1 MGLEAGGREITCFI
15 SIQEAEETGSRMRLY
30 TLKHHL
36 PSRARMPRDSLQ
48 ANLKQRHLLGN
59 HMFNYLSF
67 WGTIF
72 FFQATTEHVF
82 LRVITFPVSFL
93 FLPSSTSWM
102 S

>member
-15 SIQEAEETGSRMRLY
+15 SIQEAKETGSGMRLY

-36 PSRARMPRDSLQ
+36 PTHARAPRDSLQ

-67 WGTIF
+67 WG
-72 FFQATTEHVF
+72 ARF
-82 LRVITFPVSFL
+82 LERYNFPCPLPVHSLFYFL
-93 FLPSSTSWM
+93 DVM
-102 S
+102 M